1 MTDSTFW
8 GDFKKLL
15 LGLDI
20 VEATVVVVVVCVV
33 VVCVVVDTSSTSHLL
48 SPLMQSGHVASMDS
62 QIWKR
67 KHIETDSRKV
77 NQRHPSVD

>member
-8 GDFKKLL
+8 GDCKKLP
-15 LGLDI
+15 LGLDV
-20 VEATVVVVVVCVV
+20 VEATVVVVVVVV